1 MESLHPQQPD
11 DPPLLRR
18 ARRFLIGPPRD
29 LRDRSLFKHLSLLP
43 FLAWV
48 GLGADGLS
56 SSCYGPMEAFL
67 TLREHTYLAV
77 GLAVLAAVTVFII
90 AAAYGCII
98 EEFPHGGGGYLVA
111 TKLLGERWGVISG
124 SALLIDYV
132 LTITV
137 SIAAAGDALFS
148 FLPSGW
154 HPGKLGSEIFCIA
167 ALMTLNIRGV
177 KESVK
182 VLLPVFL
189 LFLGTHVILLVGGIL
204 GRAAAIAG
212 TAQTTVDGFHAGL
225 AAPGFGIGAMALLFL
240 HAYSLGGGT
249 YTGIEAVSNG
259 MPIMQEPR
267 VRNGKRTMLYMATSL
282 SITSAGLLVC
292 YLLWGVGAVEGKTL
306 NAVLTEKLVAG
317 MPFGGAFVIATLLSE
332 GGLLVVA
339 AQAGFLDGPR
349 VLATM
354 AVDSWVPHRFASL
367 SDRLTTHNG
376 IVLMGLAA
384 LVALLYTG
392 GDVVKL
398 VVMYSI
404 NVFLTFSL
412 SMFGMARSYLRK
424 RGEVPH
430 WRRRLALF
438 VVGFLLC
445 ATILAVTSV
454 EKFAEGGWITLAV
467 TGGVVAL
474 CFVIRGHYRTVGLK
488 LEELYAQLGSIPT
501 DADRVPAEPDP
512 TKPTAV
518 VLVGCYGG
526 LGIHTVL
533 NAFRAFPGHFKN
545 LVFVSVGV
553 IDSGDFK
560 GEGAFDA
567 LRERTEETLG
577 RYLQLA
583 SGLGI
588 PAAYRCAI
596 GTDAVEE
603 ADRICRRIA
612 EEFHGCMFFAGK
624 VVFRRERWHQRILH
638 NETAYL
644 IQKRLQWA
652 GLTMVILPAKLR

>member
-1 MESLHPQQPD
+1 
-11 DPPLLRR
+11 
-18 ARRFLIGPPRD
+18 
-29 LRDRSLFKHLSLLP
+29 
-43 FLAWV
+43 
-48 GLGADGLS
+48 
-56 SSCYGPMEAFL
+56 MEAFL

-77 GLAVLAAVTVFII
+77 GLAALAAVTVFII

-148 FLPSGW
+148 FLPIGW
-154 HPGKLGSEIFCIA
+154 HPGKPGFEIFCIA
-167 ALMTLNIRGV
+167 ALMTLNMRGV

-182 VLLPVFL
+182 VLLPIFL
-189 LFLGTHVILLVGGIL
+189 LFLGTHVILLVGGIF
-204 GRAAAIAG
+204 GRTAAIAD
-212 TAQTTVDGFHAGL
+212 TARATVVGFHAGL
-225 AAPGFGIGAMALLFL
+225 AAPGFGVGAMALLFL

-267 VRNGKRTMLYMATSL
+267 VRNGKRTMFYMATSL
-282 SITSAGLLVC
+282 AITSAGLLVC
-292 YLLWGVGAVEGKTL
+292 YLLWGVGPVEGKTL

-317 MPFGGAFVIATLLSE
+317 VPFGGAFVIATLLSE

-339 AQAGFLDGPR
+339 AQAGFIDGPR
-349 VLATM
+349 VLANM
-354 AVDSWVPHRFASL
+354 AVDSWAPHRFAAL
-367 SDRLTTHNG
+367 SERLTTHNG

-384 LVALLYTG
+384 LAALLYTG

-424 RGEVPH
+424 RDEVLH

-467 TGGVVAL
+467 TGGLVAL
-474 CFVIRGHYRTVGLK
+474 CFVIRGHYRIVGFK
-488 LEELYAQLGSIPT
+488 LEELYAQLGSLPRNV
-501 DADRVPAEPDP
+501 DRVPAEPDP

-518 VLVGCYGG
+518 VLVGGYGG

-553 IDSGDFK
+553 IDSGGFK
-560 GEGAFDA
+560 GEETFDA
-567 LRERTEETLG
+567 LRERTEEMLG

-583 SGLGI
+583 NGLGI
-588 PAAYRCAI
+588 PAAYRCAL

-603 ADRICRRIA
+603 ADRLCRRIA
-612 EEFHGCMFFAGK
+612 GEFHGCMFFAGQ
-624 VVFRRERWHQRILH
+624 VIFHRERWYQRILH

-652 GLTMVILPAKLR
+652 GLTMVILPAKVR